1 MNIKVHLRL
10 FLTIILIL
18 LPASADI
25 FAQIVIERSKD
36 KVIISGIQYYIHLVK
51 KGETAY
57 SISKAYNVTL
67 EELNR
72 ENPSAVS
79 GLKEGQSLKIPV
91 REAVPASQ
99 ASPSSPLSPPSQAS
113 PASPPSPA
121 TGQQP
126 AMQRDESKYYY
137 HRIQPGQTIYSL
149 SKLYDV
155 PEAEI
160 LAANPGIDISRL
172 PVYSEIA
179 VPKKETLAGRESAPV
194 RDGAAPQETGKTSFT
209 RAVSDSR
216 TVQDTRELQD
226 KRYMFHKV
234 EAGESLASIA
244 EKYGVTLRELRREN
258 RNVKFPQVGDYLRI
272 PESGRV
278 KFQLAVTEQPA
289 ADTTDVQ
296 PADTVM
302 VYERPEGYTP
312 VGRLA
317 GTFNVAVLLP
327 FYLAENA
334 IRMEIDSSK
343 YVKGKVTYRPVK
355 RLEDWIYYRSA
366 GFVEMYEGILLAADT
381 LRSLGL
387 NINLHAFDI
396 KSDTIEVTRLINRG
410 QLAGMD
416 LIIGPV
422 YSRNL
427 AIVSEYARKLNIPVV
442 SPVRLMNNSA
452 LVNNPLLFMANASL
466 EVAQDAIAREASDYY
481 LNNFI
486 FIHADTS
493 RNDPD
498 VSRFRQKILSELS
511 SRIPRSEIRFRELAF
526 YSRSAFNS
534 DSVRRLEN
542 ALSARSEN
550 LIIIAS
556 EDDPVVSETLQEI
569 HSLSKK
575 YPVRIIGYPSMR
587 GIENLDPK
595 FIFELG
601 VLVLSPFWIDYSE
614 ADVSGFIRGFRKKF
628 LTEPSEM
635 SYAWIGYDLTYYFLS
650 GLAIHGRDFLSYP
663 WMHNPDLL
671 QTEFDFRRKGP
682 GDGFENYKLYRVKY
696 TQDYEVVLEAGEP
709 EYRKR

>member
-1 MNIKVHLRL
+1 MNNHLIMNIKIHFRLVLAVSVIL
-10 FLTIILIL
+10 FL
-18 LPASADI
+18 ASADI

-57 SISKAYNVTL
+57 SIAKAYNVTL

-72 ENPSAVS
+72 ENPSAAA

-91 REAVPASQ
+91 REAAPE
-99 ASPSSPLSPPSQAS
+99 SPLPG
-113 PASPPSPA
+113 PAGEQTA
-121 TGQQP
+121 TP
-126 AMQRDESKYYY
+126 RDESRFYY
-137 HRIQPGQTIYSL
+137 HRIQPGQTVYSL
-149 SKLYDV
+149 SKLYDLT
-155 PEAEI
+155 EEDI
-160 LAANPGIDISRL
+160 LEANPGIDISRL

-179 VPKKETLAGRESAPV
+179 VPKKDAGREIRQEKDAGRPQDTKMTVRAAESV
-194 RDGAAPQETGKTSFT
+194 RD
-209 RAVSDSR
+209 AVTEQDS
-216 TVQDTRELQD
+216 
-226 KRYMFHKV
+226 RYMFHKV

-272 PESGRV
+272 PESGRL
-278 KFQLAVTEQPA
+278 KFQLAETELPA
-289 ADTTDVQ
+289 ADTVDIQ
-296 PADTVM
+296 PEDTVV
-302 VYERPEGYTP
+302 VYERPEGHTP
-312 VGRLA
+312 VGSLE
-317 GTFNVAVLLP
+317 GSFNIAVLLP

-334 IRMEIDSSK
+334 VRTEIDSSK
-343 YVKGKVTYRPVK
+343 YVRGKVSYRPVR

-366 GFVEMYEGILLAADT
+366 GFVEMYQGILLAIDT

-427 AIVSEYARKLNIPVV
+427 AIVSEYARKTDIPVV
-442 SPVRLMNNSA
+442 SPVRLVNNSA
-452 LVNNPLLFMANASL
+452 LANNPLLFMANASL
-466 EVAQDAIAREASDYY
+466 EVAQDAIAKEASDYY

-486 FIHADTS
+486 FIHADTA

-498 VSRFRQKILSELS
+498 VIRFRQKIISELS
-511 SRIPRSEIRFRELAF
+511 SRIPRSEVRFRELTF

-534 DSVRRLEN
+534 DSVKRLEN
-542 ALSARSEN
+542 ALSVSSEN

-556 EDDPVVSETLQEI
+556 EDDPVVSESLQEI

-575 YPVRIIGYPSMR
+575 YPVRIFGYPSMR

-601 VLVLSPFWIDYSE
+601 VLVFSPFWIDYSE
-614 ADVSGFIRGFRKKF
+614 ADVDRFLKEFRKKF

-635 SYAWIGYDLTYYFLS
+635 SYAWIGYDLCYYFLS
-650 GLAIHGRDFLSYP
+650 GLAIHGRDFLSNP

-671 QTEFDFRRKGP
+671 QTEFDFRRKG
-682 GDGFENYKLYRVKY
+682 GDDGFENFKLYRVKY
-696 TQDYEVVLEAGEP
+696 TKDYDIVLETNEP
-709 EYRKR
+709 EYRKW

>member
-1 MNIKVHLRL
+1 MNNHLIMNIKIHFRLVLAVSVIL
-10 FLTIILIL
+10 FL
-18 LPASADI
+18 ASADI

-72 ENPSAVS
+72 ENPSAAA

-91 REAVPASQ
+91 REAAPE
-99 ASPSSPLSPPSQAS
+99 SPLPG
-113 PASPPSPA
+113 PAGEQTAIP
-121 TGQQP
+121 
-126 AMQRDESKYYY
+126 RDESRFYY
-137 HRIQPGQTIYSL
+137 HRIQPGQTVYSL
-149 SKLYDV
+149 SKLYDLT
-155 PEAEI
+155 EEDI
-160 LAANPGIDISRL
+160 LEANPGIDISRL

-179 VPKKETLAGRESAPV
+179 VPKKDAGREMRQEKDAG
-194 RDGAAPQETGKTSFT
+194 RPQDTKTT
-209 RAVSDSR
+209 RAVRAAESVRDAVTEQDS
-216 TVQDTRELQD
+216 
-226 KRYMFHKV
+226 RYMFHKV

-278 KFQLAVTEQPA
+278 KFQLAETELPA
-289 ADTTDVQ
+289 ADTVDIQ
-296 PADTVM
+296 PADTVV

-312 VGRLA
+312 VGSLE
-317 GTFNVAVLLP
+317 GSFNIAVLLP

-334 IRMEIDSSK
+334 VRTEIDSSK
-343 YVKGKVTYRPVK
+343 YVRGKVSYRPVR

-366 GFVEMYEGILLAADT
+366 GFVEMYQGILLAIDT

-387 NINLHAFDI
+387 DINLHAFDI
-396 KSDTIEVTRLINRG
+396 KSDTIEVTRLINQGR
-410 QLAGMD
+410 LAGMD

-427 AIVSEYARKLNIPVV
+427 AIVSEYARKTDIPVV
-442 SPVRLMNNSA
+442 SPVRLVNNSA
-452 LVNNPLLFMANASL
+452 LTNNPLLFMANASL
-466 EVAQDAIAREASDYY
+466 EVAQDAIAKEASDYY

-486 FIHADTS
+486 FIHADTA
-493 RNDPD
+493 RNDTD
-498 VSRFRQKILSELS
+498 VIRFRQKIISELS
-511 SRIPRSEIRFRELAF
+511 SRIPRSEVRFRELTF

-534 DSVRRLEN
+534 DSVKRLEN
-542 ALSARSEN
+542 ALSVSSEN

-556 EDDPVVSETLQEI
+556 EDDPVVSESLQEI

-575 YPVRIIGYPSMR
+575 YPVRIFGYPSMR

-601 VLVLSPFWIDYSE
+601 VLVFSPFWIDYSE
-614 ADVSGFIRGFRKKF
+614 ADVDRFLKEFRKKF

-635 SYAWIGYDLTYYFLS
+635 SYAWIGYDLCYYFLS
-650 GLAIHGRDFLSYP
+650 GLAIHGRDFLSNP

-671 QTEFDFRRKGP
+671 QTEFDFRRKSGD
-682 GDGFENYKLYRVKY
+682 DGFENFKLYRVKY
-696 TQDYEVVLEAGEP
+696 TKDYDIILETNES
-709 EYRKR
+709 EYRKW